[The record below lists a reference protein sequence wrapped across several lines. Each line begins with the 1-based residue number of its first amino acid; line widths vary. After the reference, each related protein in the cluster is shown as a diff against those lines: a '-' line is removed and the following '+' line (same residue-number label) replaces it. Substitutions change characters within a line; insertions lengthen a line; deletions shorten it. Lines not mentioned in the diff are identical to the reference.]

1 MKKKSTAIRMS
12 RGDRVF
18 VAINAALLILFFLIT
33 LYPMIYVLSASV
45 STPDAV
51 GSGKMILLPIG
62 FNLKGYQAVFQYK
75 EIWTGYANTLLY
87 TVAGTAVNLA
97 VTLPCAYA
105 LSRHDMKGRGIL
117 MTFFLITMYVGGGL
131 VPSYI
136 NVQSLGLLYTRTIM
150 IINGAISVYNMIVA
164 RTFFSS
170 SIPWELHE
178 AAMLDGCGDGRT
190 FFKIVLPL
198 SKPIIVVLMLYY
210 GVGHWNEYFGAMI
223 YLGTE
228 RIKYPLQLV
237 LREILMKSSFAS
249 QIGEGSLS
257 VEEVKQMLQQRDT
270 ANRMKYA
277 TIVLATLPM
286 LMLYPW
292 CQRFFAKG
300 VMIGS
305 VKG

>member
-1 MKKKSTAIRMS
+1 MS

-45 STPDAV
+45 SAPDAV
-51 GSGKMILLPIG
+51 GSGQMILLPIG
-62 FNLKGYQAVFQYK
+62 FNFKGYQAVFQYK

-87 TVAGTAVNLA
+87 TVVGTMVNLA

-117 MTFFLITMYVGGGL
+117 MTLFLITMYISGGL

-136 NVQSLGLLYTRTIM
+136 NIQSLGLLYTRTIM
-150 IINGAISVYNMIVA
+150 IINGALSVYNMIVA
-164 RTFFSS
+164 RTFFSN

-210 GVGHWNEYFGAMI
+210 GVGHWNEYFNAMI

-249 QIGEGSLS
+249 QISGGSLS
-257 VEEVKQMLQQRDT
+257 IEEVEQMLQQRDT

-292 CQRFFAKG
+292 CQKFFAKG

>member
-1 MKKKSTAIRMS
+1 MS

-45 STPDAV
+45 SAPDAV

-62 FNLKGYQAVFQYK
+62 FNFKGYQAVFQYK

-87 TVAGTAVNLA
+87 TVVGTVVNLA

-117 MTFFLITMYVGGGL
+117 MTLFLITMYISGGL

-136 NVQSLGLLYTRTIM
+136 NIQSLGLLYTRTIM
-150 IINGAISVYNMIVA
+150 IINGALSVYNMIVA
-164 RTFFSS
+164 RTFFSN

-190 FFKIVLPL
+190 FFTIVLPL

-210 GVGHWNEYFGAMI
+210 GVGHWNEYFNAMI

-249 QIGEGSLS
+249 QIGGGSLS

-277 TIVLATLPM
+277 TIVLATVPM
-286 LMLYPW
+286 LVLYPW
-292 CQRFFAKG
+292 CQKFFAKG